1 MPTWRGPQLH
11 AACAQCGAAVRVDEV
26 AIDVVP
32 DRPTPAS
39 WGARAMESEWL
50 ARSYASWW
58 RPIAFAL
65 STGFGAPSA
74 EHEARLA
81 LGLLADREGPWLDL
95 SCGPGTFTRA
105 LVDAAEL
112 RTVVGVDSSRAML
125 ARARIGAPGA
135 VLVRADAASLPLCD
149 GVFGAVANLAALDLY
164 PDPSSVVAEA
174 ARVLARGGRWVCST
188 FVTNRGAPSRQP
200 FASISGSVTPTVE
213 ELEDWA
219 RRAGLARFD
228 KVSFRRY
235 VIAWAD
241 RE

>member
-1 MPTWRGPQLH
+1 MPTWRGPQPH

-50 ARSYASWW
+50 ARSYESWW

-65 STGFGAPSA
+65 STRFGAPSA
-74 EHEARLA
+74 EEEARLV
-81 LGLLADREGPWLDL
+81 LGLLAGREGPWLDL
-95 SCGPGTFTRA
+95 SCGPGTLTRA
-105 LVDAAEL
+105 LVNAAGL

-125 ARARIGAPGA
+125 ARARIAAPGA
-135 VLVRADAASLPLCD
+135 VLVRADASSLPLYD

-164 PDPSSVVAEA
+164 ADPSSVVAEA

-188 FVTNRGAPSRQP
+188 FVANRAAPTRPP
-200 FASISGSVTPTVE
+200 FGSVSGRVIPTVE
-213 ELEDWA
+213 ELEAWA

-228 KVSFRRY
+228 KLAFRRY

-241 RE
+241 KE